1 MCGNLEPHYLP
12 NGRILVVPGK
22 HIKVFNEKPLTFGF
36 EDMTEEIAE
45 KPDYDYQQ
53 PYIEVIQET
62 KNFIVNTVKLKYTY
76 TSII

>member
-1 MCGNLEPHYLP
+1 LP

-22 HIKVFNEKPLTFGF
+22 HIKAFNGKPLALGF
-36 EDMTEEIAE
+36 KDMTEEIAE

-62 KNFIVNTVKLKYTY
+62 KNFTVNTVKL
-76 TSII
+76 